1 MTTEAESGSVESLTI
16 EPMSESDLEEVLA
29 VERVSFPGPWTRDGF
44 ITELKRE
51 PAVCLTARLEGRVAG
66 YLVFWVLPPEIH
78 ILNIAVRPDL
88 RYRGIG
94 RTLLDYLFAY
104 AGERGADRL
113 FLEVRPSN
121 VAARALYKR
130 AGFLVTGKRPNYY
143 AEEGEDA
150 ILLTK
155 SL

>member
-1 MTTEAESGSVESLTI
+1 M
-16 EPMSESDLEEVLA
+16 
-29 VERVSFPGPWTRDGF
+29 
-44 ITELKRE
+44 
-51 PAVCLTARLEGRVAG
+51 AG

-88 RYRGIG
+88 RSRGIG